1 MRLSVLMPARNA
13 ANTITASLRS
23 TLRALPKDAEVLVL
37 DDASSDQTATIA
49 SEMKDARIKVLRSP
63 SPSGVAGAL
72 NVLLADARGE
82 FVARMDADDIVLPGR
97 FKYQLTRF
105 NRPFD
110 IIFGGVLHFGEHVRL
125 PYPSPP
131 LTIGP
136 EAFPSALLIDNPV
149 AHSTMMARRGLLL
162 EIGGYRE
169 CLAEDY
175 DLWLR
180 AAARGARIARLAP
193 PVTALRR
200 HGNQVTANKGW
211 AEKASREPEWQESY
225 AALAEVTGQF
235 AGDTELLTKVNA
247 ALTIGEKRALLL
259 PGISRTMNDLS
270 ARDALALKILMRRGH
285 SAHRNAAREL

>member
-13 ANTITASLRS
+13 AKTIRASLGS

-37 DDASSDQTATIA
+37 DDASSDHTAAIA
-49 SEMKDARIKVLRSP
+49 SEMEDGRVKVLRSP
-63 SPSGVAGAL
+63 TPSGVAGAL

-97 FKYQLTRF
+97 FKSQLSRF
-105 NRPFD
+105 NRRFD
-110 IIFGGVLHFGEHVRL
+110 LIFGGVLHFGERVKV

-136 EAFPSALLIDNPV
+136 DAFPSALLIDNPV
-149 AHSTMMARRGLLL
+149 AHSTMMARRDLLL

-180 AAARGARIARLAP
+180 AAARGARISRFAA

-200 HGNQVTANKGW
+200 HAGQVTADKGW
-211 AEKASREPEWQESY
+211 AERASNEPEWQESY
-225 AALAEVTGQF
+225 AALAEATGQV
-235 AGDTELLTKVNA
+235 AGDTELLAEVNA
-247 ALTIGEKRALLL
+247 AMTIGEKRTLLL
-259 PGISRTMNDLS
+259 PGIMRTMKDFS
-270 ARDALALKILMRRGH
+270 ARDALALKILMRRG
-285 SAHRNAAREL
+285 